1 MRRIKKAF
9 VASLIFLL
17 LFCGYTVHAGSMTT
31 VLSSISTIVSSIE
44 KSQAGLIATGLSV
57 SAGLVAYSAQQFYTY
72 LDTKRQPI
80 AYIYDIM
87 KQAL

>member
-1 MRRIKKAF
+1 MTA
-9 VASLIFLL
+9 V
-17 LFCGYTVHAGSMTT
+17 GSMTT

-44 KSQAGLIATGLSV
+44 NSQVGLIATGLSV
-57 SAGLVAYSAQQFYTY
+57 STGLVAYSAQQFYTY

>member
-44 KSQAGLIATGLSV
+44 KSQAGLIADCPKEIILLCTTYTSLQRITYGSWGARSMILA
-57 SAGLVAYSAQQFYTY
+57 AGQ
-72 LDTKRQPI
+72 RQ
-80 AYIYDIM
+80 
-87 KQAL
+87 L